1 MKTAA
6 KGSPFA
12 RAGAPARRLLSA
24 LLALVM
30 LLGLV
35 PLWALPA
42 RAASGTGVAYD
53 PQRPEV
59 AILNRY
65 TGNND
70 AFYKKLLVDT
80 TDTSNPY
87 RFYNGVTLFKSQKT
101 GQPAQYSDRAEG
113 NVTWDF
119 WIYDTPVLE
128 SLIKPSKNL
137 EVNASA
143 TFYNRTHT
151 HTDFDW
157 STFKN
162 WEVQITSFHS
172 MSIGV
177 AGCYSYPILGGN
189 KDTSRQKPRIGNY
202 GDVGGGYKTLTYF
215 NDYCRLHFYP
225 SVHQW
230 TDFKERECTCG
241 GTYAEKVL
249 VTFRDT
255 RTPQLVDMK
264 YRINDGEYYDHN
276 KGAYVGAGS
285 TVYIK
290 LIYDEP
296 IRFYD
301 DSAAGKDRLYL
312 GLQVDRTTTEYQARL
327 VELKDNYMVFSCEL
341 PDGLTE
347 AVEIASIN
355 MDSLFKTG
363 LTGMK
368 QVGPE
373 GSFSITDQTGEGF
386 TTSSCYITDLAGN
399 PLRKETIPSPSLTLD
414 PEIPFVE
421 KVEFHLETN
430 NHDVKVAR
438 GVDQLVVGSDDY
450 NSTYADKS
458 DTYLGVGDSFYLIAY
473 MNERLT
479 GIGMTPRGDGK
490 KNSYYID
497 WQHAVFTTNIKD
509 AGGQYVTVRSAY
521 FYPFYDYDKS
531 PTRFVTERV
540 TIGEGWSLDGSEI
553 QITGMKFE
561 KKAGEKGELNTVT
574 DLAGNPLVMDDVDTT
589 KAKQDGQQFLDVT
602 PPTVAVDTGYAPEGT
617 GFSYGITLEDAA
629 SGCEGINGSFILNNG
644 GDGKP
649 YAYEWAVTMEAN
661 TPITKW
667 TDGVTG
673 VAYPFEQK
681 GTVYFHIRPKAGTD
695 YADFSNC
702 TITVKARDYA
712 GNEGDVTLP
721 REGES
726 TIGWYIDNLPPT
738 VAAGDVSRKLNDD
751 GTGTLTV
758 NVTLTDSQGI
768 SSWQYAWSDSATV
781 APAADDSA
789 WTDGGLVGGLVGGEV
804 SPVTETVASGSEFS
818 GYLWVKAKDASGN
831 ANESA
836 AACLGWYSYD
846 LTAAKYALEYSS
858 DITSRVALRVVSI
871 ADGDCLYFLLPL
883 DNTGTRYAAALR
895 AGYSIDNISNMEPWY
910 SCTLTVANGIYTLTK
925 DDQDADAD
933 KLLADIRDGTFKGT
947 LSVKVLAGKHDAL
960 TGNEGNTVITLGNEQ
975 YHFTEET
982 ITLRVSGKN
991 PESNY
996 ENGFSLTADNLAQKV
1011 AQNASGLLS
1020 TLENLSFT
1028 VTIGKDL
1035 LGWKH
1040 EDIDWQSSCILLF
1053 NESLANG
1060 AEGKETKY
1068 FLGPIGNTNDAVTQ
1082 TIVFGKEPSATGRYK
1097 VELHI
1102 AFRSGG
1108 SVDKPLE
1115 GTINKIYVDATQPDD
1130 DFQFQP
1136 IVYTPL
1142 ADYPNLNPYGLKN
1155 YYGDDGV
1162 KEIDK
1167 NAEGVYILPLYGYG
1181 LYNFIASSGAVSYY
1195 DLSVK
1200 CGTGTTPGYFL
1211 SGDSKNYGKFNI
1223 VMWNTADPTVKLTLQ
1238 GDNAQQEFTNA
1249 NLTGFVFSQS
1259 AAAEMAENGHECIY
1273 LEPDKENTVAIQKVY
1288 ANGAASSVKYIRVKP
1303 VSDGVDGAAKAE
1315 NGKLVFT
1322 PENGAV
1328 TAGLKVFAWAYQNEN
1343 AYNNPLNTGA
1353 LLDNSYWMG
1362 EGQRIELTAQ
1372 GDGTWTA
1379 DLLPNGAIYR
1389 IFTES
1394 ANGTL
1399 CESDWVAQR
1408 APWFYDM
1415 DQYGQRNDGYGSEFK
1430 IEDKGDGTYTMTF
1443 NVRDDRGTM
1452 KDGLKFNIGL
1462 TFQKKDS
1469 AGKVTQEYAADHS
1482 FTYTWDDNS
1491 NYSWSA
1497 AGVEPSGIYSITT
1510 IKNAFE
1516 YNNTYNKDVGRRDER
1531 DVLRVTVTGVYPKG
1545 YDTMD
1550 VTVTATDAFGNA
1562 GTVESTGN
1570 TVSYVEPKA
1579 ITSTSGEH
1587 APAMDGGGLAISF
1600 TQPVRPVESW
1610 AWHEKDGEGFRT
1622 RWDGGAFP
1630 IPGNGTWDIQY
1641 RDIFGNV
1648 YVQEITTD
1656 AFTVNG
1662 EDLSID
1668 LDFSTTDP
1676 TTENVLLTT
1685 NATFGVIRVW
1695 EQNPG
1700 NETTLPDLNG
1710 LHAAQKRQTEFS
1722 ANAKVRVRLY
1732 DDSSSG
1738 AATRLSL
1745 RVYIDNIVSGAPAAE
1760 VHYYVEQLGQ
1770 EFTQDEL
1777 NNYGGTITGNVRAWY
1792 TTSRRV
1798 TPAEGTVSE
1807 YVFTPGPVTS
1817 YTFKYVDD
1825 LNQTGRV
1832 TATIPRALT
1841 APATPV
1847 PDTTPPDVSVDI
1859 YIKRGGAYTLA
1870 ASFLP
1875 GDDIAA
1881 KLAALGY
1888 VQGYSLTIHA
1898 SDASGFDIAATGEG
1912 VALTGN
1918 VLTLAKP
1925 GESITITVTDRA
1937 ETPNSTSMA
1946 FTVPAKI
1953 DNQKPTVTYED
1964 MSSNGLYEKL
1974 LTLVF
1979 TDKDNSGAETVN
1991 GTDNTV
1997 FPVLPSGIAAVSGEK
2012 NRFTYT
2018 VTENGTVQIIFRD
2031 MAGNVWEREYTV
2043 TGIDTNPPELTT
2055 RWSPSE
2061 TKDAAIPPQ
2070 GPVNTNVT
2078 AHIDSD
2084 KAMRGLSVK
2093 INGVTTELLRDGKW
2107 VYALGKEYIIAGQNS
2122 AILATISATPE
2133 RVTVTYFQDYAQEM
2147 TFTATA
2153 PNGRSS
2159 TAVLNGLDGVIDKD
2173 EPEILKTEE
2182 PLCRKGFTVPYAVK
2196 VTLLPN
2202 EPATSPNYGGW
2213 HDEKQQNGTVVR
2225 RPDTYKPGTPGSTVD
2240 TDVPLV
2246 LSFTANG
2253 TYNVRF
2259 VDKAGNVTVHIVTI
2273 DSIDNTAPKLEVKN
2287 LTVSGKTATVDIAVD
2302 EACTVT
2308 WGESD
2313 YWTFTGTGTQTKT
2326 ETLGDNGTYL
2336 FVATDKAGNKTVQSL
2351 KVRDIDNIAPS
2362 IRFENGT
2369 IYVLKG
2375 DRDSLSK
2382 QLADGFTLW
2391 DNVTDEATLKKD
2403 LRISGAVDID
2413 TAGEYTAVYT
2423 VTDAAGNETTAT
2435 RIVRV
2440 IGEDTVCL
2448 KVDGKLILPDSTAVL
2463 RPGTPHTLELMNN
2476 GTEPYTIKARAGV
2489 LSAGQ
2494 MKYLS
2499 GSSLT
2504 FGEGG
2509 KFTVTTPGYY
2519 TLLVTTQSRQTIRI
2533 LLYVER

>member
-42 RAASGTGVAYD
+42 RAASGTGVDYD
-53 PQRPEV
+53 PKYPEV

-87 RFYNGVTLFKSQKT
+87 RFYNGITLF
-101 GQPAQYSDRAEG
+101 GHNYNDRATG
-113 NVTWDF
+113 NTTWDF
-119 WIYDTPVLE
+119 YFASDSVLKK
-128 SLIKPSKNL
+128 LVNVSKNL

-189 KDTSRQKPRIGNY
+189 KDTSRKYPRIGNP
-202 GDVGGGYKTLTYF
+202 GDGTGGGYKTLTYF

-301 DSAAGKDRLYL
+301 DNAQNKDQLYL
-312 GLQVDRTTTEYQARL
+312 GLQVDRGTTAYQAKL
-327 VELKDNYMVFSCEL
+327 VELKDNYMVFSYTL
-341 PDGLTE
+341 PDSQTTS
-347 AVEIASIN
+347 VEIAAIDMS
-355 MDSLFKTG
+355 SLFPPAP
-363 LTGMK
+363 LEDMM

-373 GSFSITDQTGEGF
+373 GGFSITDQTGEGF

-399 PLRKETIPSPSLTLD
+399 PLRQETIPSPSLTLD
-414 PEIPFVE
+414 GQISFVE

-430 NHDVKVAR
+430 NADVKEAL
-438 GVDQLVVGSDDY
+438 GKAGKGPGTPEYDETS
-450 NSTYADKS
+450 YADKS
-458 DTYLGVGDSFYLIAY
+458 DTHLGVGDSFYLSVY

-479 GIGMTPRGDGK
+479 GIEMTPREGK

-531 PTRFVTERV
+531 PTQFVTERV
-540 TIGEGWSLDGSEI
+540 TIREGWTLEGETI
-553 QITGMKFE
+553 QITGMEF
-561 KKAGEKGELNTVT
+561 KKKDGEKGELNTVT
-574 DLAGNPLVMDDVDTT
+574 DLAGNPLVMDDVDTIG
-589 KAKQDGQQFLDVT
+589 AKQDGQQFLDVT
-602 PPTVAVDTGYAPEGT
+602 PPTVTVDGGYAPEGT
-617 GFSYGITLEDAA
+617 GFRYGVKLDDNK
-629 SGCEGINGSFILNNG
+629 SGYEALNGSFILNNN
-644 GDGKP
+644 GDGKA
-649 YAYEWAVTMEAN
+649 YAYEWAVTMDPE
-661 TPITKW
+661 TTEKTKW

-673 VAYPFEQK
+673 VAYPFEQT
-681 GTVYFHIRPKAGTD
+681 GTVYFHIRPKTGET

-712 GNEGDVTLP
+712 GNVGDVTLP
-721 REGES
+721 RTGES
-726 TIGWYIDNLPPT
+726 VIGWYIDNLPPT

-751 GTGTLTV
+751 NTGTLTV
-758 NVTLTDSQGI
+758 NVTLSDSQGI
-768 SSWQYAWSDSATV
+768 SAWQYAWSDSATV

-789 WTDGGLVGGLVGGEV
+789 WKDGGLVGGVV
-804 SPVTETVASGSEFS
+804 SPVTETVQSGTEFS

-910 SCTLTVANGIYTLTK
+910 SCTLTEANGIYTLTK

-996 ENGFSLTADNLAQKV
+996 EGGFTLTADNLAQKV

-1040 EDIDWQSSCILLF
+1040 EDIDWQSSYILLF
-1053 NESLANG
+1053 NETLASG
-1060 AEGKETKY
+1060 AEGKETQY
-1068 FLGPIGNTNDAVTQ
+1068 FLGPIGNTNDKVEQ
-1082 TIVFGKEPSATGRYK
+1082 TIVIGKEPSATGRYL
-1097 VELHI
+1097 VQLYI

-1108 SVDKPLE
+1108 SVTETL
-1115 GTINKIYVDATQPDD
+1115 GQKIYVDATRPDD

-1136 IVYTPL
+1136 IVYRPL
-1142 ADYPNLNPYGLKN
+1142 VDYSSLNPYGLKD
-1155 YYGDDGV
+1155 YYGIEGV

-1167 NAEGVYILPLYGYG
+1167 NASGVYILPIYGYG
-1181 LYNFIASSGAVSYY
+1181 EYNFIKSTNAVNYY
-1195 DLSVK
+1195 DISVK
-1200 CGTGTTPGYFL
+1200 CEESRTPGYF
-1211 SGDSKNYGKFNI
+1211 GGADYNIHYGKFDI
-1223 VMWNTADPTVKLTLQ
+1223 VLWNTAYPGEKITLNKD
-1238 GDNAQQEFTNA
+1238 GSTTQQEFTNDVA
-1249 NLTGFVFSQS
+1249 GLEATNSVGFVFDRTAVMTNRS
-1259 AAAEMAENGHECIY
+1259 IY
-1273 LEPDKENTVAIQKVY
+1273 LEPGEVNTVAIQKVY
-1288 ANGAASSVKYIRVKP
+1288 ANGAVSSVKYVRIQP
-1303 VSDGVDGAAKAE
+1303 VSDGVDGTAKAE

-1322 PENGAV
+1322 PEDGAV
-1328 TAGLKVFAWAYQNEN
+1328 TTGLKVFAWAYQNEN
-1343 AYNNPLNTGA
+1343 AYDNPLGQQKY
-1353 LLDNSYWMG
+1353 LENSYWNG
-1362 EGQRIELTAQ
+1362 KGQRIELTTQ

-1379 DLLPNGAIYR
+1379 DLLPDGAIYR

-1399 CESDWVAQR
+1399 CESARVAQR

-1430 IEDKGDGTYTMTF
+1430 IENNGDGTYTMIF
-1443 NVRDDRGTM
+1443 NVRDDRDTM

-1462 TFQKKDS
+1462 TFKG
-1469 AGKVTQEYAADHS
+1469 ANGEEYAADYG

-1491 NYSWSA
+1491 DYSWSA

-1550 VTVTATDAFGNA
+1550 VTVTATDAFGNT
-1562 GTVESTGN
+1562 GTAKSENN

-1579 ITSTSGEH
+1579 ITSGEH
-1587 APAMDGGGLAISF
+1587 APVMDGGGLAISF

-1622 RWDGGAFP
+1622 YWDGGAFP
-1630 IPGNGTWDIQY
+1630 IPGNGEWDIQF

-1648 YVQEITTD
+1648 YVREITTD
-1656 AFTVNG
+1656 AFTTASG

-1668 LDFSTTDP
+1668 LDFSTTDVTKDP
-1676 TTENVLLTT
+1676 VILTT
-1685 NATFGVIRVW
+1685 NAAFGVIRVW
-1695 EQNPG
+1695 EQKNSG
-1700 NETTLPDLNG
+1700 ETTLPDLNN
-1710 LHAAQKRQTEFS
+1710 LHAAQKRQTKFE
-1722 ANAKVRVRLY
+1722 ANAEVRVRLY
-1732 DDSSSG
+1732 DDSSDGS
-1738 AATRLSL
+1738 ATRLSL

-1770 EFTQDEL
+1770 EFTQEEL
-1777 NNYGGTITGNVRAWY
+1777 DDYAKNGATITGNVRAWY

-1798 TPAEGTVSE
+1798 TPIEDTVSE
-1807 YVFTPGPVTS
+1807 FVFTPSGVVTF

-1825 LNQTGRV
+1825 LGQTGSV
-1832 TATIPRALT
+1832 TAKLPDGLT
-1841 APATPV
+1841 LNAPATPV
-1847 PDTTPPDVSVDI
+1847 PDTTAPDVSVDV
-1859 YIKRGGAYTLA
+1859 YVKRGGAYTLA

-1881 KLAALGY
+1881 KLDALGY
-1888 VQGYSLTIHA
+1888 VQEYSLTTHA
-1898 SDASGFDIAATGEG
+1898 SDASGFDITATGEG
-1912 VALTGN
+1912 TDLTGN
-1918 VLTLAKP
+1918 VLTITKP
-1925 GESITITVTDRA
+1925 GKDVTITVTDGA
-1937 ETPNSTSMA
+1937 GNPVEIS

-1964 MSSNGLYEKL
+1964 MSNCGLYEKL
-1974 LTLVF
+1974 LTLEF
-1979 TDKDNSGAETVN
+1979 ADYDDSKNET
-1991 GTDNTV
+1991 NTV
-1997 FPVLPSGIAAVSGEK
+1997 FPVLPSGMVKDSSGK
-2012 NRFTYT
+2012 RFTYK
-2018 VTENGTVQIIFRD
+2018 VTENGIVHIIFRD
-2031 MAGNVWEREYTV
+2031 MAGNVWEHKYTV
-2043 TGIDTNPPELTT
+2043 TDIDTNPPELTT

-2061 TKDAAIPPQ
+2061 TKDAATPPK

-2084 KAMRGLSVK
+2084 KAMSGLTVE
-2093 INGVTTELLRDGKW
+2093 INGVTTKLLEDGKW
-2107 VYALGKEYIIAGQNS
+2107 VYTLGKEYIITGQHS
-2122 AILATISATPE
+2122 AVLATISATPE
-2133 RVTVTYFQDYAQEM
+2133 RVTVTYFQDYNQKM

-2153 PNGRSS
+2153 PNGRST
-2159 TAVLNGLDGVIDKD
+2159 TAVLNGPDGVIDKD
-2173 EPEILKTEE
+2173 APQIDKTQDE
-2182 PLCRKGFTVPYAVK
+2182 LCRKGFTVPYAVK

-2202 EPATSPNYGGW
+2202 EKVTSPNYGGW
-2213 HDEKQQNGTVVR
+2213 RDHEVTDSEGNVVGTVR
-2225 RPDTYKPGTPGSTVD
+2225 RPDTYQPGTPGSEVD
-2240 TDVPLV
+2240 PEVPLV
-2246 LSFTANG
+2246 LTFTANG

-2259 VDKAGNVTVHIVTI
+2259 VDEAGNMTVHTVTI

-2287 LTVSGKTATVDIAVD
+2287 LKVNGKTATVDITVD
-2302 EACTVT
+2302 EPCTVT
-2308 WGESD
+2308 WGKDDPEP
-2313 YWTFTGTGTQTKT
+2313 FGQGGGTKNI
-2326 ETLGDNGTYL
+2326 TLGENGTYL

-2362 IRFENGT
+2362 ISFDYGT
-2369 IYVLKG
+2369 IYVLK
-2375 DRDSLSK
+2375 DDQDALNK
-2382 QLADGFTLW
+2382 QLNSGYTVW
-2391 DNVTDEATLKKD
+2391 DNVTENVAAPTVIHDGDTEVT
-2403 LRISGAVDID
+2403 IG
-2413 TAGEYTAVYT
+2413 TAGEYTVTYT
-2423 VTDAAGNETTAT
+2423 VTDAAGNVTTAT

-2448 KVDGKLILPDSTAVL
+2448 RVDGKLILPDSTAVL
-2463 RPGTPHTLELMNN
+2463 RPGAPHTLELANN
-2476 GTEPYTIKARAGV
+2476 TEPYTIKARAGV

-2504 FGEGG
+2504 FGAGG
-2509 KFTVTTPGYY
+2509 TFTVTTPGYY